1 MGGGEKNRWT
11 GGGWDGCPKNQQKF
25 SLGSRRGS
33 VGGGGT
39 GPFAY
44 EKGARLFHLE
54 MEQQDLCHVPEKPQP
69 HSSFVSGAGRSEAI
83 NMLH

>member
-1 MGGGEKNRWT
+1 MDGWGMGRVPKEPTEVLPGEPQRE
-11 GGGWDGCPKNQQKF
+11 C
-25 SLGSRRGS
+25 
-33 VGGGGT
+33 GGGGCT